1 MLASGRVE
9 YHDGRSFRSLH
20 GCEQL
25 PVVNLVAH
33 LEREQD
39 GGVYVFGEFEH
50 ERRIAQ
56 ADVALRAS
64 LGDDRYQEYICKL
77 EELTANATVER
88 EAAIKNWD
96 VEHLRTEIARGY
108 RCKCAEWGMPC
119 NCAHKQKIGRQCGS
133 VAALEIAAS
142 LQAQGRE
149 AESALE
155 AAALRV
161 ARAEVESDRL
171 MHQRVDRVRAFPS
184 RREGRLVRK
193 AFSYFDPDS
202 ERSLHEKQLHLADRL
217 LRAYPSILVNDSA
230 RAMAV
235 YRHVSACGLIAAY
248 SDRNSDRMLQ

>member
-1 MLASGRVE
+1 
-9 YHDGRSFRSLH
+9 
-20 GCEQL
+20 
-25 PVVNLVAH
+25 LVAR

-39 GGVYVFGEFEH
+39 PGEDVFGEFQLQ
-50 ERRIAQ
+50 RQFAQ
-56 ADVALRAS
+56 ADAALRAS

-77 EELTANATVER
+77 EKVEANAIVER

-96 VEHLRTEIARGY
+96 VEHWRAEIARGY
-108 RCKCAEWGMPC
+108 KCKCAEWGMLC
-119 NCAHKQKIGRQCGS
+119 NCARTQKIGWQCGS
-133 VAALEIAAS
+133 VAALEMAAS
-142 LQAQGRE
+142 LQEQGRE

-161 ARAEVESDRL
+161 ARAEVERDRL

-217 LRAYPSILVNDSA
+217 LRAYPGILVNDSA

-235 YRHVSACGLIAAY
+235 YRHVSACDLIAAY
-248 SDRNSDRMLQ
+248 GDRNSDRMLE